1 MFFRQKDKKSAQ
13 IWEKKTVLPCQCIYI
28 RGVNAHIQRKPD
40 IPHTQ
45 AEAASANA
53 KLSHCNVL
61 EGINTPALVILRA
74 AANHP
79 NYHQH
84 IQESGVRIIANCYN
98 VALTHTVFIPP
109 KPEISE
115 AICYSF
121 SSHFPLIIAKCTLQ
135 FLIMH
140 RGQTILI
147 PQLCRTKMSQN
158 QLQLRLFFFFL
169 FLRLTACTVRC
180 IISPFCGCCGNDH
193 RCVWMCACTS

>member
-1 MFFRQKDKKSAQ
+1 MQ
-13 IWEKKTVLPCQCIYI
+13 
-28 RGVNAHIQRKPD
+28 
-40 IPHTQ
+40 
-45 AEAASANA
+45 

-98 VALTHTVFIPP
+98 VALTHTVFIPA

-147 PQLCRTKMSQN
+147 PQLCRTKLSQN
-158 QLQLRLFFFFL
+158 QLQLRLFFFW